1 MEIMEIRK
9 NTDNENIP
17 NYMIYFDMIKKVNG
31 KDKQKKTFILN
42 FINKLI
48 DKPIISLYNFKY
60 VKETDFPSD
69 NDSKKILLKYFEL
82 INLTFNL
89 NLVYDEN
96 TFNRFNLIELLR
108 LMLKS
113 IDVKLIKKTF
123 NNVVHYS
130 IV

>member
-1 MEIMEIRK
+1 MEFIEKIE
-9 NTDNENIP
+9 NHNIP
-17 NYMIYFDMIKKVNG
+17 NYMIYFDMIKKVNE

-48 DKPIISLYNFKY
+48 NKPILSLYNFKY

-96 TFNRFNLIELLR
+96 TFNRINLIELLR

-123 NNVVHYS
+123 NDVVNYS
-130 IV
+130 II

>member
-1 MEIMEIRK
+1 MEFIEKIE
-9 NTDNENIP
+9 NHNIP
-17 NYMIYFDMIKKVNG
+17 NYMIYFDMIKKVNE

-48 DKPIISLYNFKY
+48 NKPILSLYNFKY

-96 TFNRFNLIELLR
+96 TFNRINLIELLR

-123 NNVVHYS
+123 NNVVNYS
-130 IV
+130 II